1 MSVENFSGP
10 AREPRIDEIILPD
23 GVKADYT
30 ADAPH
35 NSLVGIKRLNAFVGP
50 NNSGKSR
57 LLRELFV
64 TAQNL
69 MVSST
74 EQHSVQIRSAIRTCI
89 DLLPAFERQRDQ
101 LIKGLPTNLVSAPFG
116 FHETMQHFASFDKQK
131 SEFSQVAENL
141 RRVADEYRRHN
152 PPALDPEL
160 ADQLSKY
167 LQTICRGIDEL
178 AKEGKP
184 THVSGQQQPPAEP
197 RLRKA
202 KYIYIP
208 TLRGMRLSSENESHL
223 HAYFDR
229 TWNDYF
235 KGKRKRPHSDVESIE
250 KARTE
255 YHGKTI
261 LTGLDL
267 YEWLTNKL
275 LGGLKDRALVRDYQE
290 FLSRTFFQGAPVALI
305 PRREHDTVHIKVG
318 NEKERPV
325 ELLGDGL
332 QQLIILTLPIFE
344 HRNVPL
350 FLFIEEPD
358 LFLHPGYQRVFIDSV
373 LADKE
378 RELYVFATTHSSQ
391 FLDIT
396 VSRDDCSIFRCEKQ
410 ICDEEGEE
418 HDPKFTVRNTT
429 FGDQSLLKHIGVR
442 PSSVMFA
449 NCTIWVEGVTDRLYF
464 SRFVELVLKQQGRT
478 YTENLHFAFV
488 EYGGGN
494 ITHWSFLDEEGI
506 DVERLCA
513 RLLLIA
519 DQDSEKDERHQKL
532 AENLG
537 DRFILL
543 PVRESEN
550 LLTPKVITAIIRSYE
565 GEDVVLNGFTQSKYT
580 TAYLGKYI
588 DSHVLVDKTK
598 SKRYGKLQT
607 CYAGK
612 SGTIKGKVEFCRR
625 AIEQIESID
634 DLSAHALE
642 IAEKICDF
650 IVKENS

>member
-1 MSVENFSGP
+1 MSDKKISG
-10 AREPRIDEIILPD
+10 AAAEPRIDEIILPD
-23 GVKADYT
+23 GIKADYT
-30 ADAPH
+30 AASPH

-74 EQHSVQIRSAIRTCI
+74 DQHSVQIRSAVRLCL
-89 DLLPAFERQRDQ
+89 DLLPAFERQRE
-101 LIKGLPTNLVSAPFG
+101 LIKDLSRNLVAAPFG
-116 FHETMQHFASFDKQK
+116 FHEGTQHFVSFEKHL
-131 SEFSQVAENL
+131 SEFA
-141 RRVADEYRRHN
+141 RVAQNLERVAHDCRNHN
-152 PPALDPEL
+152 PPQIDI
-160 ADQLSKY
+160 DKTNQLGKS
-167 LQTICRGIDEL
+167 LRSICRGVEEL

-184 THVSGQQQPPAEP
+184 IHVSGQQQPPPEP

-235 KGKRKRPHSDVESIE
+235 KGKKKRPHSDVESLE

-275 LGGLKDRALVRDYQE
+275 LGGLNDRALVREYQE

-344 HRNVPL
+344 HRNVPM

-373 LADKE
+373 LSDKE

-396 VSRDDCSIFRCEKQ
+396 VSRDDCSVFRCEKQ
-410 ICDEEGEE
+410 FCDATGEE
-418 HDPKFTVRNTT
+418 IDPKFTVRNTT
-429 FGDQSLLKHIGVR
+429 FGDSSLLKHIGVR

-464 SRFVELVLKQQGRT
+464 SRFVELVLKHRALR
-478 YTENLHFAFV
+478 YTENLHYAFV

-506 DVERLCA
+506 DVDRLCA
-513 RLLLIA
+513 KLLLIA
-519 DQDSEKDERHQKL
+519 DHDSEKDERHQKL
-532 AENLG
+532 ADKLRE
-537 DRFILL
+537 RFILL

-550 LLTPKVITAIIRSYE
+550 LLTPEVIKGIIRSYE
-565 GEDVVLNGFTQSKYT
+565 GEDVELNDFTQSKYSS
-580 TAYLGKYI
+580 AYLGKYI
-588 DSHVLVDKTK
+588 DNHVLVDKTK

-607 CYAGK
+607 CYADK
-612 SGTIKGKVEFCRR
+612 SGTVKGKVEFCRR
-625 AIEQIESID
+625 ALDHIESID
-634 DLSAHALE
+634 DLSDHARG

-650 IVKENS
+650 IAQENC

>member
-1 MSVENFSGP
+1 MNDKTNPGVPSGP
-10 AREPRIDEIILPD
+10 RVDEIILPD
-23 GVKADYT
+23 GVKADYE
-30 ADAPH
+30 ASGPH

-57 LLRELFV
+57 LLRELFA

-69 MVSST
+69 IVSST
-74 EQHSVQIRSAIRTCI
+74 AEHSVLIRSTIRNCI
-89 DLLPAFERQRDQ
+89 DLLPAFENQGDQ
-101 LIKGLPTNLVSAPFG
+101 LIQGLHTNLVSAPFG
-116 FHETMQHFASFDKQK
+116 FHETTHHFAYYDKQK
-131 SEFSQVAENL
+131 SEFSQIATKL
-141 RRVADEYRRHN
+141 ARAAGAYRRHN
-152 PPALDPEL
+152 PPTLDPGL
-160 ADQLSKY
+160 LDNLSKY
-167 LQTICRGIDEL
+167 LYAVCQGIDEL

-184 THVSGQQQPPAEP
+184 PFDSGRQQPPPEP
-197 RLRKA
+197 RLRNA

-208 TLRGMRLSSENESHL
+208 TLRGMRLSSENESHM

-235 KGKRKRPHSDVESIE
+235 KGKKKRPHSDVESIE

-275 LGGLKDRALVRDYQE
+275 LGGLNDRALVREYQE

-325 ELLGDGL
+325 EHLGDGL

-373 LADKE
+373 LADKK

-410 ICDEEGEE
+410 ICDEDGEE

-449 NCTIWVEGVTDRLYF
+449 NCTIWVEGITDRLYF
-464 SRFVELVLKQQGRT
+464 SRFVELVFKQRNLT
-478 YTENLHFAFV
+478 YTENLHYAFV

-494 ITHWSFLDEEGI
+494 ITHWSFLDDEGI

-519 DQDSEKDERHQKL
+519 DQDSKKDERHKKL
-532 AENLG
+532 AEKLS
-537 DRFILL
+537 DRFVLL

-565 GEDVVLNGFTQSKYT
+565 KEDVKLNSFTQSDYK
-580 TAYLGKYI
+580 TAYIGKFI
-588 DSHVLVDKTK
+588 DNHVLVDKTK

-607 CYAGK
+607 CYADK
-612 SGTIKGKVEFCRR
+612 SGTVKGKVEFCRR
-625 AIEQIESID
+625 ALEQVESID
-634 DLSAHALE
+634 DLSENARV
-642 IAEKICDF
+642 IADKICNY
-650 IVKENS
+650 IVQENA

>member
-1 MSVENFSGP
+1 
-10 AREPRIDEIILPD
+10 
-23 GVKADYT
+23 
-30 ADAPH
+30 
-35 NSLVGIKRLNAFVGP
+35 
-50 NNSGKSR
+50 
-57 LLRELFV
+57 
-64 TAQNL
+64 

-74 EQHSVQIRSAIRTCI
+74 EQYSVQIRSAIRTCI
-89 DLLPAFERQRDQ
+89 ELLPAFDRQRDQ
-101 LIKGLPTNLVSAPFG
+101 LIKSLPTNLVSAPFG

-141 RRVADEYRRHN
+141 RRVAVEYRRHN

-167 LQTICRGIDEL
+167 LETICRGIDEL

-184 THVSGQQQPPAEP
+184 THVSGQQKPPPEP
-197 RLRKA
+197 RLRNA

-235 KGKRKRPHSDVESIE
+235 KEKKKRPHSDVESIE

-275 LGGLKDRALVRDYQE
+275 LGGLKDRALVREYQE

-373 LADKE
+373 LADKK

-418 HDPKFTVRNTT
+418 YDPKFTVRNTT

-449 NCTIWVEGVTDRLYF
+449 NCTIWVEGITDRLYF
-464 SRFVELVLKQQGRT
+464 SRFVELVFKQRNLT
-478 YTENLHFAFV
+478 YTENLHYAFV

-494 ITHWSFLDEEGI
+494 ITHWSFLDDEGI

-519 DQDSEKDERHQKL
+519 DQDSEKDERHKKL
-532 AENLG
+532 AEKLG
-537 DRFILL
+537 SRFIQL

-550 LLTPKVITAIIRSYE
+550 LLSPKVITGIIRSYE
-565 GEDVVLNGFTQSKYT
+565 GADVRLNGFTQSKYT

-588 DSHVLVDKTK
+588 DNHVLVDKTK
-598 SKRYGKLQT
+598 SKRYGKLET
-607 CYAGK
+607 CYADK
-612 SGTIKGKVEFCRR
+612 SGTVKGKVEFCRR
-625 AIEQIESID
+625 ALEQIESID
-634 DLSAHALE
+634 DLSDHARE

-650 IVKENS
+650 IVQENS